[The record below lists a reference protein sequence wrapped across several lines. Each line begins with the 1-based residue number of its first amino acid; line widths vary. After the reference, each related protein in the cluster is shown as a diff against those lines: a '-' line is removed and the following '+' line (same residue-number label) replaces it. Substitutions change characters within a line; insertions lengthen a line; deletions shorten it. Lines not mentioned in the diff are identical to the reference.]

1 MLYCVIVILASC
13 YMVHT
18 QKRRPPSGSPRRV
31 AVGVLPYSLQDR
43 RKLRKD
49 LREGSPTKGKPFCAV
64 CLFLVPVTGLFFLSV
79 IKYPFNFKKSIL
91 GQNTRFPFRD
101 PPGGSFVPFSD
112 DV

>member
-49 LREGSPTKGKPFCAV
+49 LREGSPTKGKPFLCRLPVPGARHGPFLPVGDKIPFQFQKIDSRTKYAV
-64 CLFLVPVTGLFFLSV
+64 SV
-79 IKYPFNFKKSIL
+79 S
-91 GQNTRFPFRD
+91 
-101 PPGGSFVPFSD
+101 GSSGRQLRAVFG
-112 DV
+112 